1 MRTPHAL
8 LAIALLSFIPAAKA
22 DCVKGVGEVV
32 KKSLTVEALHGIALE
47 GSMDVVLTQ
56 GAVQSVEVEAQANLI
71 ELLETDVKNG
81 IWTIETKDGFTTNKP
96 FIVHITVPMID
107 EVSVDGSGDVTCNGT
122 FRSEDMRLA
131 IAGSGNI
138 TLNFESKE
146 ASAAIA
152 GSGDM
157 TLTGTCTKLS
167 VAVAGSG
174 DVNARALKAAD
185 ASVDIAGSGDVTLD
199 ASQSLEAS
207 IAGSGD
213 VSYKGS
219 PAHISRN
226 VMGSGEVR
234 SLEHGP
240 R

>member
-1 MRTPHAL
+1 MRASFVPAL
-8 LAIALLSFIPAAKA
+8 VLVVFTAQA

-32 KKSLTVEALHGIALE
+32 KKSLSVDALHGISVE

-56 GAVQSVEVEAQANLI
+56 GAVQRVDVEAQANLI
-71 ELLETDVKNG
+71 ELLETKVVNG
-81 IWTIETKDGFTTNKP
+81 IWEITTKDGYSTDKTFT
-96 FIVHITVPMID
+96 VHITVPVIHR
-107 EVSVDGSGDVTCNGT
+107 VSVDGSGDVTSKGAFT
-122 FRSEDMRLA
+122 SDAMELA
-131 IAGSGNI
+131 VAGSGNI
-138 TLNFESKE
+138 TIAFDSKK
-146 ASAAIA
+146 ADVMIA

-157 TLTGTCTKLS
+157 VLSGTCERLKIG
-167 VAVAGSG
+167 VAGSG
-174 DVNARALKAAD
+174 DVDARKLKAAD
-185 ASVDIAGSGDVTLD
+185 AIVEIAGSGDVTLD

-219 PAHISRN
+219 PAHVKRN

-234 SLEHGP
+234 SLEKGP

>member
-8 LAIALLSFIPAAKA
+8 LAIALLSFIPAARA

-32 KKSLTVEALHGIALE
+32 KKSLTVDALHGIELE

-71 ELLETDVKNG
+71 ELLETNVKNG
-81 IWTIETKDGFTTNKP
+81 IWTIETKDGYTTNKA
-96 FIVHITVPMID
+96 FIIRITAPVID
-107 EVSVDGSGDVTCNGT
+107 EVSLDGSGDITCNGT
-122 FRSEDMRLA
+122 FKSEAMQLA

-138 TLNFESKE
+138 TMNFESKE
-146 ASAAIA
+146 ANAAIA

-157 TLTGTCTKLS
+157 VLTGTCTKLS

-174 DVNARALKAAD
+174 DVNAKALKASD

-219 PAHISRN
+219 PAQVKRN

-234 SLEHGP
+234 ALDHGP